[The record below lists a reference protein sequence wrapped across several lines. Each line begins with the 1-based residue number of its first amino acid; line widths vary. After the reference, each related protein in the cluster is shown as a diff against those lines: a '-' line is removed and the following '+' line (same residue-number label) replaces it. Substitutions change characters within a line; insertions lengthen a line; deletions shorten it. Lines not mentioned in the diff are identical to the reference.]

1 MKNLTFRRHCSQFFA
16 CCFLVGSG
24 ILPSQLLAAIS
35 KPSFAVVAGGWHN
48 TTDPEIAIESVG
60 LFAVAWNDGQSKGA
74 RLVYTSATGGTA
86 SGDYNGTFSFVIKN
100 GNAWKIVF
108 GNGSAWEA
116 DSGAPLDFA
125 IASGGWHNVTDP
137 EIAIESVTPSS
148 LTWNDGQQK
157 EMELDYTSTTG
168 GVGSGDYNGTFNF
181 TVTNGIAWKVD
192 FGNGSYWVADSGE
205 STPGNNAPKVEILTP
220 EKGSKVGSGRLTF
233 FLAVSDADSGDSLR
247 RIALYQGR
255 SLLEASSSGASI
267 SAVPKG
273 KGRQTFTVTVFDQ
286 AGQSASDSVVVRIRN

>member
-1 MKNLTFRRHCSQFFA
+1 MKKFTFIRRSSQFIAFLL
-16 CCFLVGSG
+16 LVGNG
-24 ILPSQLLAAIS
+24 VFAGQLLAS
-35 KPSFAVVAGGWHN
+35 TFTPSFAIVAGGWHN

-74 RLVYTSATGGTA
+74 KLVYTSATGGTA
-86 SGDYNGTFSFVIKN
+86 SGDYNGTFSFVVQN
-100 GNAWKIVF
+100 DNAWKIVF

-116 DSGAPLDFA
+116 DSGTPLAFA

-137 EIAIESVTPSS
+137 EIAIESVTPYT

-157 EMELDYTSTTG
+157 EMDLAYASATG
-168 GVGSGDYNGTFNF
+168 GTGSGDYDGAFNF

-205 STPGNNAPKVEILTP
+205 STPGSNTPKVEILTP
-220 EKGSKVGSGRLTF
+220 EKGSKVGRDRLTF

-247 RIALYQGR
+247 RITLHQGR
-255 SLLEASSSGASI
+255 SLVEATTSGTSI

-273 KGRQTFTVTVFDQ
+273 KGRQTFTVTVYDQ
-286 AGQSASDSVVVRIRN
+286 AGQSASDSVVVRVRN